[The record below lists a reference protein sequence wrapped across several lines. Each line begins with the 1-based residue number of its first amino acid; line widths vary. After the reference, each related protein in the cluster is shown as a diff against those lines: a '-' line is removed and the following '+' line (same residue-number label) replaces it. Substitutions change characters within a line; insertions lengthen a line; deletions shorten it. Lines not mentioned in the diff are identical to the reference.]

1 MSNTEQAKILKLLV
15 DNDLVSANATIQTLE
30 GGVSSD
36 VYFVFDEDKKLV
48 VKSALAQL
56 KTQATWLADTT
67 RSVAEVEALKLHGEI
82 TPTHL
87 PEVIAFIDNTLV
99 ITAANESWVDLRK
112 FLLNIQEINPEWLI
126 DLVKDLART
135 LATWHNQTQNLTSL
149 PKIFDHKE
157 RLIQLRTAPFHRYCA
172 ELRPELSEVLLQLAD
187 KLETESNCL
196 IHGDFSPKN
205 VLTSLDES
213 NKYWVI
219 DAEVAHLGLAVF
231 DQTYFLTHLLLK
243 ATHKPQLQELFLRA
257 AREFNNEYFL
267 NIDEALV
274 EPTWPNYLGAILLAR
289 VIGKSPATYLSESEK
304 LIAEK
309 ISVFL
314 LNTST
319 SNIFDEIESILLGA
333 R

>member
-1 MSNTEQAKILKLLV
+1 MSDADKAKILKLLV
-15 DNDLVSANATIQTLE
+15 DNDLVSTNVTIQSLE

-36 VYFVFDEDKKLV
+36 VYFVFDNDKKIV

-56 KTQATWLADTT
+56 KTEATWLADTT
-67 RSVAEVEALKLHGEI
+67 RSIAEVEALKLHGSI
-82 TPTHL
+82 TPPHL
-87 PEVIAFIDNTLV
+87 PEVIAFIENTLV
-99 ITAANESWVDLRK
+99 ITAADDTWVDLRK
-112 FLLNIQEINPEWLI
+112 FLLETQEINPEWLI

-157 RLIQLRTAPFHRYCA
+157 RLMQLRTHPFHRYCA
-172 ELRPELSEVLLQLAD
+172 ELRPELSEILLQLAE

-196 IHGDFSPKN
+196 VHGDFSPKN
-205 VLTSLDES
+205 ILTSLDES

-243 ATHKPQLQELFLRA
+243 ATHKPNLQELFLRA
-257 AREFNNEYFL
+257 AREFNSEYFSTVDDSL
-267 NIDEALV
+267 I

-304 LIAEK
+304 LLAEK

-314 LNTST
+314 LNTAA

>member
-1 MSNTEQAKILKLLV
+1 MSDADEAKILKLLV
-15 DNDLVSANATIQTLE
+15 DNDLVSTNATIQTLE
-30 GGVSSD
+30 GGVSSN
-36 VYFVFDEDKKLV
+36 VYFAFDEDKKLV

-56 KTQATWLADTT
+56 KTEATWMADTT
-67 RSVAEVEALKLHGEI
+67 RSIAEVEALKLHGTI
-82 TPTHL
+82 TPLHL
-87 PEVIAFIDNTLV
+87 PEVIAFIENTLV
-99 ITAANESWVDLRK
+99 ITAADDTWVDLRK
-112 FLLNIQEINPEWLI
+112 FLLETSEINPEWLI

-135 LATWHNQTQNLTSL
+135 LATWHNQTRELASL

-157 RLIQLRTAPFHRYCA
+157 RLMQLRTHPFHRYCA
-172 ELRPELSEVLLQLAD
+172 ILRPELSEILLRLAD

-196 IHGDFSPKN
+196 VHGDFSPKN

-213 NKYWVI
+213 SKYWVI

-243 ATHKPQLQELFLRA
+243 ATHKPKLRELFLRA
-257 AREFNNEYFL
+257 AKEFNSEYFL
-267 NIDEALV
+267 SVDEDLI
-274 EPTWPNYLGAILLAR
+274 ENDWPNYLGAILLAR
-289 VIGKSPATYLSESEK
+289 VIGKSPATYLLESEK

-314 LNTST
+314 LNTSA
-319 SNIFDEIESILLGA
+319 SNIFDEIESILLGS